1 MKGFWPANLRGKM
14 IILTLLVVT
23 IPMMVAGYIMK
34 TDAEAALLAEKER
47 KLFGAARLL
56 EQYLGGGFEEILR
69 EQGVLQADRA
79 TQLTV
84 LNRTLAGFT
93 DKVAAV
99 YPGVGAGYYVY
110 TPALQGIV
118 TYGPSSL
125 YAGKVGVVIGEQH
138 PGMKVMQTG
147 ESRVEVGPLVR
158 GSIMNAMVPII
169 RNEQVIGYVWANELT
184 DDIQMQIADMERNI
198 FWSVGV
204 GMALSIILIL
214 WFADTIVSGV
224 NTIKDGL
231 RRMEKDLRIPID
243 GPTGEIGEIA
253 AAINN
258 MAKSL
263 LEARTLT
270 EHIMDSM
277 TDGIITVD
285 NHGVITSINQAA
297 ERLTGYA
304 AQEVVGVAYE
314 TVFCHGKRFNSLLLD
329 TLRTGESHLGQETDY
344 PVRTGTIHISTS
356 TTRLR
361 NSNEEIIGA
370 VVVFRD
376 LTANHRLEQ
385 QVKRADRLA
394 ALGELMAGVAH
405 EVRNPLTSIKGF
417 VQYLADSD
425 SEEERREYTP
435 IIIRE
440 VDRVNRIIEELL
452 YFARPNQASITIVDV
467 NNLLEQTLVLVKNK
481 TVRNLV
487 EFHLDLASDLPHVE
501 MDAEQFK
508 QVFLNLVINAIQ
520 AMPKQGIITIRTAWN
535 QAASRVCISFADTG
549 VGIAEQDAIKIFD
562 PFYTTKET
570 GTGLGLPVVHR
581 IITAHGGQIKVDSTV
596 GQGTMITVTVPLRQR
611 GEDEDHAIELDD
623 FSSRR

>member
-1 MKGFWPANLRGKM
+1 MKAFWPTNLRGKM

-23 IPMMVAGYIMK
+23 IPMVVTGYIMK
-34 TDAEAALLAEKER
+34 TDAEASLLAEKQR
-47 KLFGAARLL
+47 KLFGAAWLL
-56 EQYLGGGFEEILR
+56 EQHIGSGFDEILAGR
-69 EQGVLQADRA
+69 GVMQADRD
-79 TQLTV
+79 TKLQV
-84 LNRTLAGFT
+84 LNQALADFT
-93 DKVAAV
+93 DKVAAA
-99 YPGVGAGYYVY
+99 YPGVGAGYYVH
-110 TPALQGIV
+110 TPELQGIV

-125 YAGKVGVVIGEQH
+125 YSGKVGVFIGENH
-138 PGMKVMQTG
+138 PGMKVMRNG

-214 WFADTIVSGV
+214 WFADTIVSDV
-224 NTIKDGL
+224 NSIKNGL
-231 RRMEKDLRIPID
+231 RRMEKDLKNPIT

-285 NHGVITSINQAA
+285 NQGVITSLNQAA
-297 ERLTGYA
+297 ERLTGYEV
-304 AQEVVGVAYE
+304 QEIVGVAYE
-314 TVFCHGKRFNSLLLD
+314 KVFCHGTRFNSLLLD
-329 TLRTGESHLGQETDY
+329 TLRTGKSHLGQETDY

-361 NSNEEIIGA
+361 NANEEIIGA

-452 YFARPNQASITIVDV
+452 YFARPNRASITAVDV

-481 TVRNLV
+481 TIRNLV
-487 EFHLDLASDLPHVE
+487 DFDLQLASDLPPVE

-508 QVFLNLVINAIQ
+508 QVFLNLVINGMQ
-520 AMPKQGIITIRTAWN
+520 AMQQQGCITIKTVWN
-535 QAASRVCISFADTG
+535 KAASSVCISFADTG
-549 VGIAEQDAIKIFD
+549 VGIEEQDAVKIFD

-581 IITAHGGQIKVDSTV
+581 IVTAHRGQIKVDSIV
-596 GQGTMITVTVPLRQR
+596 GQGTAITVTIPLRQT
-611 GEDEDHAIELDD
+611 GEDENNAV
-623 FSSRR
+623 

>member
-23 IPMMVAGYIMK
+23 IPMVVAGYIMK

-56 EQYLGGGFEEILR
+56 EQNIGSGFDEILIG
-69 EQGVLQADRA
+69 QNAGQADSN
-79 TQLTV
+79 TKLKV
-84 LNRTLAGFT
+84 LNQALAGFT
-93 DKVAAV
+93 DRVAAV

-110 TPALQGIV
+110 TPDVQGIV

-125 YAGKVGVVIGEQH
+125 YSGKVGVVIGEQH
-138 PGMKVMQTG
+138 PGMMVMRTG
-147 ESRVEVGPLVR
+147 ESRVQVGPLVR

-224 NTIKDGL
+224 NTIKEGL
-231 RRMEKDLRIPID
+231 RRMEKDLKVPIT

-263 LEARTLT
+263 VEARTLT

-285 NHGVITSINQAA
+285 NHGVITSLNQAA
-297 ERLTGYA
+297 ERLTGYEA
-304 AQEVVGVAYE
+304 EEIVGVAYE
-314 TVFCHGKRFNSLLLD
+314 KVFCHGKRFNSLLLD
-329 TLRTGESHLGQETDY
+329 TLRTGKSHLGQETDY

-361 NSNEEIIGA
+361 NANEEIIGA

-435 IIIRE
+435 IIIKE

-452 YFARPNQASITIVDV
+452 YFARPNPASITAVDV

-487 EFHLDLASDLPHVE
+487 EFDLELAADLPLVE

-520 AMPKQGIITIRTAWN
+520 AMQRQGIITIRTAWN
-535 QAASRVCISFADTG
+535 KEVSRVCISFADTG
-549 VGIAEQDAIKIFD
+549 VGIAEQDAVKIFD

-581 IITAHGGQIKVDSTV
+581 IVTAHRGQIKVDSVV
-596 GQGTMITVTVPLRQR
+596 GQGTTITVNIPLRQM
-611 GEDEDHAIELDD
+611 GEDEEHAV
-623 FSSRR
+623 